1 MNTISP
7 RETRFNRFA
16 SKFEYINIKDY
27 FNIKDNINE
36 KIILST
42 NIKDNNL
49 IFEINYLKFNNQL
62 YNFEHLPIE
71 ICNEIRKF
79 YKFDYIKI
87 CIKINYNE
95 DYPFKH
101 PNWNLIHVKHN
112 LDLSI
117 NLENYYKEIVQYHNS
132 LNKKNWSPA
141 IDIHI
146 DILDFIQKINHFD
159 YMMDK
164 NNFISYNTSTI

>member
-1 MNTISP
+1 MELLVSAMSAKTVASTITYPHEVLRS
-7 RETRFNRFA
+7 RLQDFRG
-16 SKFEYINIKDY
+16 S
-27 FNIKDNINE
+27 
-36 KIILST
+36 LHH
-42 NIKDNNL
+42 
-49 IFEINYLKFNNQL
+49 NNQL